1 MRDLKSILT
10 EIADLTNMIERDYP
24 EVYRYL
30 DENPMTIPDI
40 EKPNMGR
47 KVMQEYLDDLKQ
59 LVKQYSKTH
68 KIGQGN
74 K

>member
-1 MRDLKSILT
+1 MSDLKTILT
-10 EIADLTNMIERDYP
+10 EITDMTNMIESDYP

-30 DENPMTIPDI
+30 EEDPMTIPAI
-40 EKPNMGR
+40 ENPDMGR

-68 KIGQGN
+68 KAG
-74 K
+74 